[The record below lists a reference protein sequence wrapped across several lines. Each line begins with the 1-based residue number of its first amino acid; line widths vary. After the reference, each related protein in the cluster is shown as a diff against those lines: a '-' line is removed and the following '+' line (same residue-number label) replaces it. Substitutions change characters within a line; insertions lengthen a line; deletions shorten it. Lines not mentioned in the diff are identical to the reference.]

1 MHLLFPTLFL
11 GIVSLLG
18 IVPGIVPGIASLLN
32 QAQAKT
38 ITSHQLT
45 LIGNSKYPETF
56 SHFDYVNPDAP
67 KGGIIRLATTLNF
80 DSLNPFNNKSVAPPV
95 IYDTHARLMIRSADE
110 SYSLY
115 GFVAERIEYPEN
127 YEWVIFHIN
136 PKARFS
142 DGSPITAEDIAFT
155 LKRLQTEAS
164 PFFKNI
170 CKNTSVE
177 VITPLQA
184 KFTFITPGA
193 KAIALAGY
201 MPVLSRRYWENRS
214 LGDKLTEAP
223 VSSGPI
229 RPVKFN
235 KGQSVTYER
244 IKNYWG
250 AELPVNKGRY
260 NFDQIRI
267 DVYRDQHAAI
277 EAFKAGLYDLRY
289 EYDINQWQQAYKT
302 PALKEG
308 RIKREILEL
317 EYPPG
322 MTGLVFNIRLS
333 KFQDIRVRKAL
344 TLLFDFEWINQKLL
358 HSGYQRTQSF
368 FSYTALEA
376 KGLPDKNEL
385 NLLTPFRHQL
395 DDTAFGPAETPT
407 VTKGDGN
414 NRTQQRTA
422 LKLLKEAG
430 WEIDQGIMRYRQTG
444 EPLTITILSDDYS
457 QERLLVPYRKM
468 LSKAGIDMDVQT
480 VDKSLFRKRMRQFD
494 FEMANWHFWHSL
506 FPGQEQQ
513 YTYSSLTANQ
523 PGSGNIAG
531 IKNPAIDDL
540 LDRLLSSKTYND
552 LIPIGRALDR
562 ILRSNYYLIP
572 KWHTRNLRMLYWDH
586 IEHPQQQGLY
596 WHTHNEWWA
605 RPENTSSSL

>member
-11 GIVSLLG
+11 GIVSLLCL
-18 IVPGIVPGIASLLN
+18 V
-32 QAQAKT
+32 QANT

-45 LIGNSKYPETF
+45 LIGTSKYPESF

-67 KGGIIRLATTLNF
+67 KGGIIRLATTLSF
-80 DSLNPFNNKSVAPPV
+80 DSLNPFNNKGVAPPA
-95 IYDTHARLMIRSADE
+95 IYETHARLMIRSADE
-110 SYSLY
+110 NYSLY
-115 GFVAERIEYPEN
+115 GFVAEHIEYPES
-127 YEWVIFHIN
+127 YQWVIFHIN

-142 DGSPITAEDIAFT
+142 DDSPITAEDVAFT
-155 LKRLQTEAS
+155 LKRLKTEAS
-164 PFFKNI
+164 PFFKNL
-170 CKNTSVE
+170 CRNTSVE
-177 VITPLQA
+177 VINPLQV
-184 KFTFITPGA
+184 KFIFITPGI

-201 MPVLSRRYWENRS
+201 MPILSKRYWENKS
-214 LGDKLTEAP
+214 LDDKLTEAP

-229 RPVKFN
+229 RPVKFI
-235 KGQSVTYER
+235 KGQLVTYER

-289 EYDINQWQQAYKT
+289 ESDINQWQQAYQT

-308 RIKREILEL
+308 RIKRETLKL
-317 EYPPG
+317 KYPPG
-322 MTGLVFNIRLS
+322 MAGLVFNTRLS

-344 TLLFDFEWINQKLL
+344 MLLFDFEWINQKLL
-358 HSGYQRTQSF
+358 HSDYQRSRSF

-385 NLLTPFRHQL
+385 SLLTPFRQQL
-395 DDTAFGPAETPT
+395 DDAVFGPAVTPPI
-407 VTKGDGN
+407 TKGDGN

-430 WEIDQGIMRYRQTG
+430 WEIDQGIMKHRQTG
-444 EPLTITILSDDYS
+444 EPMTITILSDDYS
-457 QERLLVPYRKM
+457 QERLLVPYRKI
-468 LSKAGIDMDVQT
+468 LNKAGIDLDIQT
-480 VDKSLFRKRMRQFD
+480 VDTSLFRKRMKQFD

-506 FPGQEQQ
+506 FPGQEQKHA
-513 YTYSSLTANQ
+513 YSSLAANQ
-523 PGSGNIAG
+523 SGGGNIAG
-531 IKNPAIDDL
+531 IQNPVIDNL

-552 LIPIGRALDR
+552 LIPVGRALDR
-562 ILRSNYYLIP
+562 VLRSNYYMIP

-586 IEHPQQQGLY
+586 IEHPLQQGLY

-605 RPENTSSSL
+605 RPE